1 MMMMMMK
8 DEWIRAAMSD
18 DMVVAELLLRLK
30 QSHASPP
37 LLTPFKWG
45 LRLPRSRSSSRCDV
59 VSVRKDRE
67 PTRRSPTTPL
77 SWSGGASPSAAADA
91 DAFEDCSRSSIRFAA
106 VRSKVRFVFFF
117 FFFSS
122 LRRRCQISDD
132 LIYRVSVFLS
142 FDRNNPS
149 SLT

>member
-1 MMMMMMK
+1 MK

-18 DMVVAELLLRLK
+18 DVVVAELLLRLK

-45 LRLPRSRSSSRCDV
+45 LRLPRSKPSSRCDV

-67 PTRRSPTTPL
+67 PTRCSPTTPL

-91 DAFEDCSRSSIRFAA
+91 DADAFEDCSRSSSIRLAA
-106 VRSKVRFVFFF
+106 ARSKVCFVVSFFVFI
-117 FFFSS
+117 SS
-122 LRRRCQISDD
+122 RRRWCQISDD
-132 LIYRVSVFLS
+132 LICCVAVCFI
-142 FDRNNPS
+142 FDRNTPS